1 MTTRKTTTGYKV
13 TIDFD
18 QWQEKFDFYEDV
30 KVCFKN
36 VSRDYVLDE
45 ITQDFRLANWEV
57 DYLLGNTTKKQVLED
72 DVCRSDEDFKELDE
86 YKSKYEVVWLSF
98 GEHSNIHIWF
108 GGELCDDGVML
119 APKDASPEFIKE
131 LVDELEAW
139 FNWRIYRVDVY
150 EPVTFKSEEFLP
162 RKLTYWEFVDG
173 QSGFFSLEDALNS
186 LPEYAGEIIKESESE
201 RFEDIER

>member
-45 ITQDFRLANWEV
+45 ITQDFRLANWED

-86 YKSKYEVVWLSF
+86 YKSKYEVV
-98 GEHSNIHIWF
+98 
-108 GGELCDDGVML
+108 
-119 APKDASPEFIKE
+119 
-131 LVDELEAW
+131 
-139 FNWRIYRVDVY
+139 
-150 EPVTFKSEEFLP
+150 
-162 RKLTYWEFVDG
+162 
-173 QSGFFSLEDALNS
+173 
-186 LPEYAGEIIKESESE
+186 
-201 RFEDIER
+201 